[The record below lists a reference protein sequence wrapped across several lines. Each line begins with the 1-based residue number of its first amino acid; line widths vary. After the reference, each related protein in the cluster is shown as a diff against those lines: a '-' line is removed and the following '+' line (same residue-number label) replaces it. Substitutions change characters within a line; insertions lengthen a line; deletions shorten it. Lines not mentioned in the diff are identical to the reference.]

1 MANFLFPFAYVPDP
15 DKGKP
20 VALGEMYFGEADKDP
35 ESFPTQVL
43 ARQEDGTEVPIS
55 LGGAIQLSAG
65 GVPTYNGSA
74 VQIVVLESP
83 FSLRVRNSQG
93 SQVYYAAIVD
103 GIIDPSSIVTNIYSS
118 LDDALSADGD
128 LGDIAITGE
137 YFSGTGIGGAKYKI
151 VAAGTGVPD
160 GGSYINKTDGSGYQL
175 QLIPD
180 QGKVHMDVFGAV
192 VNDYSFDNS
201 AVYLAAANY
210 GVVLSQQDG
219 GSSIDTTGRVD
230 VIFSPGNIYAFKD
243 STSALD
249 TQAVRVNFV
258 CEGGNAIISG
268 YDPSVPSIK
277 NPLGFT
283 FGRVYKTTFK
293 NLSFVGFNTLHQWDT
308 NNVDSALVEYIGCEF
323 IDINLG
329 VDTVSYPL
337 SRSTRLVF
345 NECRSSGTLM
355 LTDCYCDQL
364 EFRGGSWRNG
374 DDSGAFVKADSQ
386 VVVNGGIWTPYEV
399 GDDARWFDL
408 YDNAVS
414 GSRGIVVEGGAR
426 FGPEDG
432 GIPVVRN
439 FMEGTTAVTNHVTNY
454 IVFYGAYA
462 PASPGSPQ
470 PQASVVMLADDGVN
484 SYAPS
489 IIGFYGTSVRSRL
502 GLVSTLNAFPINKDR
517 GNFVIDISYASQSF
531 QGNFDTSPGVPLVED
546 ILEGFLVNK
555 RLYNEP
561 VILTAANPMAIDV
574 TGYPIEAPLQ
584 INGTG
589 CVIDSMSGA
598 FDGQV
603 VTIRFQDDTSTVN
616 DHSTGGGRIFLAGG
630 VDFTTDEF
638 GTITLQYHRS
648 GTKWFELGRCSR

>member
-1 MANFLFPFAYVPDP
+1 MTWA
-15 DKGKP
+15 
-20 VALGEMYFGEADKDP
+20 
-35 ESFPTQVL
+35 
-43 ARQEDGTEVPIS
+43 PIS
-55 LGGAIQLSAG
+55 GMTPQNTESGNQSNGRVVKFYEPGTITPLAVATNENGGGQTTEFVLDSQGYTTLTDVRVIPFVDQKYKYVLYLNQTDADNND
-65 GVPTYNGSA
+65 TGSA
-74 VQIVVLESP
+74 VDVQDNLLVAD
-83 FSLRVRNSQG
+83 FSENGVIYKYLSE
-93 SQVYYAAIVD
+93 AIAED
-103 GIIDPSSIVTNIYSS
+103 GEIGGIVTT
-118 LDDALSADGD
+118 A
-128 LGDIAITGE
+128 E
-137 YFSGTGIGGAKYKI
+137 YFEGSGIGGATYKI
-151 VAAGTGVPD
+151 VAGGTGTPD
-160 GGSYINKTDGSGYQL
+160 GGSYIDKTDGGGYQL
-175 QLIPD
+175 ELIPD
-180 QGKVHMDVFGAV
+180 QGKVHIDVFGAV

-201 AVYLAAANY
+201 AVYLAAANF
-210 GVVLSQQDG
+210 GVSLSQQNGD
-219 GSSIDTTGRVD
+219 SSIDTTGRID
-230 VIFSPGNIYAFKD
+230 VIFSPGKIYAFKD

-249 TQAVRVNFV
+249 TQSVRVNFV

-268 YDPSVPSIK
+268 YDPASPTVK
-277 NPLGFT
+277 NSLGFT
-283 FGRVYKTTFK
+283 FGRVYKTQFK
-293 NLSFVGFNTLHQWDT
+293 NLSFVGFDTLHQWDT
-308 NNVDSALVEYIGCEF
+308 NNVDSALVEYINCEF
-323 IDINLG
+323 IDIDLG
-329 VDTVSYPL
+329 VDTVSYSL

-345 NECRSSGTLM
+345 DECRSSGTLM

-364 EFRGGSWRNG
+364 EFKGGSWRNG

-386 VVVNGGIWTPYEV
+386 VVVSGGIWTPYEV
-399 GDDARWFDL
+399 GEDARWFDL

-454 IVFYGAYA
+454 IVFYGAYT

-574 TGYPIEAPLQ
+574 TGYPIDAPLQ

-638 GTITLQYHRS
+638 GTITLQYHRA